1 MSEGVRAVPDQ
12 LPLTHSS
19 AGADRQRLCLKPP
32 ATCHQS
38 SQKNQEIQKKPKI
51 GKTQGGEK
59 KKNLALMWKGLRS
72 GCLQLC
78 IRHSK
83 LCKAWNTVIVASF
96 EEALVKNTMLRA
108 RVELTSFSWEVMC
121 LQIWYPGNRFTQIIK
136 KKNPHCFQVLHRGQ
150 MDYLWPQTFIWE
162 RRICPVKLVFQQPEF
177 LPQS

>member
-1 MSEGVRAVPDQ
+1 
-12 LPLTHSS
+12 
-19 AGADRQRLCLKPP
+19 
-32 ATCHQS
+32 
-38 SQKNQEIQKKPKI
+38 
-51 GKTQGGEK
+51 
-59 KKNLALMWKGLRS
+59 MWKGLRS

-136 KKNPHCFQVLHRGQ
+136 KKPTLFSSAPQGANGLPLTPNLHMGEENLPSKTCVPTARISPPVLTKHLGTAAKITLISSFHLSIYTRSLRANGGNSQ
-150 MDYLWPQTFIWE
+150 PWPLN
-162 RRICPVKLVFQQPEF
+162 VSYSF
-177 LPQS
+177 LELFL